1 MGTVLCFV
9 PERFAEF
16 EITLALNLLSD
27 VDEKKIITV
36 GYTKDPVTSY
46 NGMRCVAEMTFAEAA
61 KLTDI
66 EAFLMPGGPICER
79 NETLVSFLQQL
90 DRQQV
95 LLAAICFGPQYLA
108 RAGIL
113 NTHRYTTSC
122 RPDHIANLGIADPF
136 PREHFTGERV
146 VTDGNIITAQGEAFI
161 DFAFAIANA
170 LGLYKTHEEDL
181 KWLYNTILNR

>member
-16 EITLALNLLSD
+16 EVTLALHLLSSIG
-27 VDEKKIITV
+27 EKKIVTV
-36 GYTKDPVTSY
+36 GHSHDPVTSY
-46 NGMRCVAEMTFAEAA
+46 SGMRCVAEMTLEEAA
-61 KLTDI
+61 VLPDI

-79 NETLVSFLQQL
+79 NEALIAFLQQL
-90 DRQQV
+90 NRQRV
-95 LLAAICFGPQYLA
+95 LLAAICFGPQYMA

-122 RPDHIANLGIADPF
+122 RPDHIAGLGIPDPF

-161 DFAFAIANA
+161 DFAFAIADA
-170 LGLYKTHEEDL
+170 LGLYATHEEDL
-181 KWLYNTILNR
+181 KWMYHTVLNR